1 VSVPSNRLGLFLH
14 QVEGDRLEAM
24 WLTDAVYGMRRGE
37 LLGIE
42 WDSIDQDA
50 ELLRVR
56 RTLVEVKGEHLCRYC
71 GQTHHR
77 LLWDTVKTRS
87 GERTY
92 PLVPEV
98 IAALEVHKLSQEAER
113 AAYGSTYLDHGA
125 VFCEPDGNPL
135 RPSKV
140 SAWFKGHVVASG
152 AAAGMDKVPSLK
164 ALRSSA
170 VTALHEAGMAIET
183 IAKVTGHA
191 STQTTIE
198 HYLAVNAERAR
209 DGFEVIA
216 TRLVR
221 ERTDRLTDRQAK
233 TASRKV
239 NPPRG
244 GGTAL

>member
-1 VSVPSNRLGLFLH
+1 
-14 QVEGDRLEAM
+14 M
-24 WLTDAVYGMRRGE
+24 
-37 LLGIE
+37 
-42 WDSIDQDA
+42 
-50 ELLRVR
+50 
-56 RTLVEVKGEHLCRYC
+56 
-71 GQTHHR
+71 
-77 LLWDTVKTRS
+77 LWETVKTPS

-98 IAALEVHKLSQEAER
+98 TAALQVHRLAQEAER
-113 AAYGSTYLDHGA
+113 AAYGSDKADHGS

-191 STQTTIE
+191 STQMTIE
-198 HYLAVNAERAR
+198 HYLAVNAERTR

-221 ERTDRLTDRQAK
+221 ERTDRLTGRQRE
-233 TASRKV
+233 TASREID
-239 NPPRG
+239 PSEG
-244 GGTAL
+244 GGTAF